1 MTYAEMILFIAKSLT
16 ISLDIKNIK
25 EVQDV
30 IKSKDFNC
38 DLFVKISTSQ
48 LILPALYC
56 NYQRLDLLKYFPKE
70 LLIYMKYITDCN
82 RHRNQKIVEQ
92 AQEINNVLISQGINP
107 IFLKGTSNLLQGLY
121 EDLAERMVG
130 DIDFLVSADDF
141 QNTVNI
147 LLNNNYRLVSNIGY
161 DSPSFKHYPRV
172 IKKDRI
178 AAVEI
183 HKEMIIEKYSGEFD
197 YDTIKNQ
204 IIRYKGFSFLGFNHQ
219 KVLSI
224 FSSQIN
230 DNGFEYKSVNLR
242 SSYDILLLSKKSPYV
257 NYITEIDV
265 LQKTINCFLTTS
277 HYLFGELDS
286 INFNQTKFA
295 KNYLNSFKKL
305 LFSPLRRK
313 IISKYIRLKIF
324 TRQRLKIIFKSF
336 FYKEY
341 RIWLIKRVSD
351 KNWQREKLVQLKLKK
366 PLQKGL

>member
-1 MTYAEMILFIAKSLT
+1 MAYAEMILFIAKSLT
-16 ISLDIKNIK
+16 ISSDIKNIK
-25 EVQDV
+25 EVKNI
-30 IKSKDFNC
+30 IKSKDFNF

-70 LLIYMKYITDCN
+70 LLTYMKYITDCN
-82 RHRNQKIVEQ
+82 RDRNQKIIKQ
-92 AQEINNVLISQGINP
+92 AHEINNVLISKGIKP

-121 EDLAERMVG
+121 EDLAERMIG
-130 DIDFLVSADDF
+130 DIDFLVSADQF
-141 QNTVNI
+141 QNTINI
-147 LLNNNYRLVSNIGY
+147 LLKNNYGLVSNVGY

-204 IIRYKGFSFLGFNHQ
+204 IISHKGFSFLGLNHQ

-224 FSSQIN
+224 FSFQIN

-242 SSYDILLLSKKSPYV
+242 SAYDVLLLSKKSL
-257 NYITEIDV
+257 NLDYITEFDV
-265 LQKTINCFLTTS
+265 LQKTINCFLITS
-277 HYLFGELDS
+277 HYLFGEIDS

-295 KNYLNSFKKL
+295 ENYLNSFKKL
-305 LFSPLRRK
+305 LFSPLRQK
-313 IISKYIRLKIF
+313 INSEFIRLKIF
-324 TRQRLKIIFKSF
+324 VKQRLKIIFKSF
-336 FYKEY
+336 VQKEY
-341 RIWLIKRVSD
+341 RIWLIKRICD

-366 PLQKGL
+366 PLQKEL